1 MLEKVMARR
10 QKRNI
15 EKREVITA
23 PDGSLVE
30 TDGTAWSTLVDIFNQ
45 VDPTTLTKSNAT
57 SFNTIYSCV
66 NVLSDDIAK
75 LPWKTYKKTKGII
88 DRKSDHPL
96 DYLLTRRP
104 NEYQTPFSF
113 KKAIMVDV
121 LTRGNGYAL
130 IEYDKEG
137 YPKSLLPLAESAT
150 QFVIDSNTGKSFYRT
165 TYRNKQHDLQPYEVF
180 HIRGLGNGL
189 VGQSPIEVIRTQVE
203 ANKSADLHNKTLIE
217 GGGVPKGILRVQQNV
232 SKEAKDVVRNEWVR
246 ANSNQAIAII
256 DNGLEYQQMGIS
268 QVDMAFIES
277 KKLNQQEIAA
287 IFKVPLHKINQLD
300 NATFSNIEH
309 QSLDYIKNT
318 LQPWIVQLEE
328 EGNYKFFSQKESKNG
343 YYTKFNID
351 SELRGDAETRAKVQE
366 IKLRNG
372 FISVNEGRSQDE
384 QSPFDIELA
393 NEPLIT
399 LNYTPL
405 SRLEEYQYSGL
416 THLNQTKD
424 TKTDTTTKDPP
435 EDDSTDKG
443 GENK

>member
-10 QKRNI
+10 QQRNI
-15 EKREVITA
+15 EKREVVTT
-23 PDGSLVE
+23 PDGSTVE
-30 TDGTAWSTLVDIFNQ
+30 TDGSAWSTLVDIFNQ

-57 SFNTIYSCV
+57 NFNTIYSCV

-88 DRKSDHPL
+88 NRKTDHPL
-96 DYLLTRRP
+96 DYLLTHRP
-104 NEYQTPFSF
+104 NEYQTPFAF
-113 KKAIMVDV
+113 KKSLMVDV
-121 LTRGNGYAL
+121 LTRGNAYAL

-137 YPKSLLPLAESAT
+137 FPKSLLPLGESVT
-150 QFVIDSNTGKSFYRT
+150 RFVIDSKTGKSFYRT
-165 TYRNKQHDLQPYEVF
+165 SYRDKNLDLQPYEVF

-189 VGQSPIEVIRTQVE
+189 VGQSPIEVLRTQVE

-217 GGGVPKGILRVQQNV
+217 GGGVPKGILRVQQAIN
-232 SKEAKDVVRNEWVR
+232 KDAKDVVRNEWVR

-309 QSLDYIKNT
+309 QSLDYVKNT

-328 EGNYKFFSQKESKNG
+328 EANYKFFSQKEGKNG

-372 FISVNEGRSQDE
+372 FISVNEGRAQDE

-416 THLNQTKD
+416 THLNQSNQTS
-424 TKTDTTTKDPP
+424 KDPP

-443 GENK
+443 GENE

>member
-10 QKRNI
+10 QKQRV
-15 EKREVITA
+15 EKREVVAT
-23 PDGSLVE
+23 PNGNLVE
-30 TDGTAWSTLVDIFNQ
+30 TDGTAWSTLVDVLNQ
-45 VDPTTLTKSNAT
+45 STSTSLTKSNAT

-75 LPWKTYKKTKGII
+75 LPWKTYKKTKGVIN
-88 DRKSDHPL
+88 RKAEHPL
-96 DYLLTRRP
+96 DYLLTKRP

-130 IEYDKEG
+130 IEYDDKG
-137 YPKSLLPLAESAT
+137 YPRSLLPLAESAT
-150 QFVIDSNTGKSFYRT
+150 RFCIDSKTGKSFYRT
-165 TYRNKQHDLQPYEVF
+165 TYRDKQIDLYPFEVF
-180 HIRGLGNGL
+180 HVRGLGNGL

-203 ANKSADLHNKTLIE
+203 ANKSADLHNQSLIE
-217 GGGVPKGILRVQQNV
+217 GGGVPKGVLRVQQ
-232 SKEAKDVVRNEWVR
+232 SLAKDSKDRVRDEWVR

-328 EGNYKFFSQKESKNG
+328 EGNYKFFSTQESKTG

-372 FISVNEGRSQDE
+372 LISVNEGRGQDE
-384 QSPFDIELA
+384 QSPFDMPLA

-416 THLNQTKD
+416 THLN
-424 TKTDTTTKDPP
+424 
-435 EDDSTDKG
+435 EAAAEKG
-443 GENK
+443 GENE

>member
-10 QKRNI
+10 HTRKV
-15 EKREVITA
+15 EKREVVQS
-23 PDGSLVE
+23 PNGSLVE

-75 LPWKTYKKTKGII
+75 LPWKTYKKTKGVI
-88 DRKSDHPL
+88 DRKTDHPL

-113 KKAIMVDV
+113 KKALMVDV
-121 LTRGNGYAL
+121 LTRGNAYAL
-130 IEYDKEG
+130 IQYDDKG
-137 YPKSLLPLAESAT
+137 YPKALLPLNESTT
-150 QFVIDSNTGKSFYRT
+150 QFVIDSNTGQSFYRT
-165 TYRNKQHDLQPYEVF
+165 TFREKQIYLQPYEVF
-180 HIRGLGNGL
+180 HVRGLGNGL
-189 VGQSPIEVIRTQVE
+189 VGQSPIEVLRTQVE
-203 ANKSADLHNKTLIE
+203 SNKSADIHNKTLIE

-232 SKEAKDVVRNEWVR
+232 SKEAKDNVRNEWVR

-309 QSLDYIKNT
+309 QSLDYVKNT

-328 EGNYKFFSQKESKNG
+328 EGNYKFFSVQESKNG
-343 YYTKFNID
+343 WYTKFNMD
-351 SELRGDAETRAKVQE
+351 SELRGDAESRAKVQE

-372 FISVNEGRSQDE
+372 FLAINEGRAQDE

-416 THLNQTKD
+416 THLNNTSD
-424 TKTDTTTKDPP
+424 PSESPPEESNDEDTTD
-435 EDDSTDKG
+435 EG
-443 GENK
+443 GENE